1 MGIFTWFFVPETKG
15 LALEKMDELFGVTEL
30 TGKLDD
36 EASIEGQGRETKEG
50 KPAHVEETPEVK

>member
-30 TGKLDD
+30 TKPMDD
-36 EASIEGQGRETKEG
+36 EASIEGRDSKDGKSAHLEETAETK
-50 KPAHVEETPEVK
+50 H